1 MEDTPPPA
9 DGPFQSGTRTLD
21 DRYQLIK
28 RIGRGGMGD
37 VWKARD
43 RAASRDVAIKY
54 PRRKEGMAGAEHWL
68 AAEAHT
74 VARLSHPHVV
84 SLLDRTALPGVDDQS
99 STPALVFS
107 YVSGKPLTLWC
118 DRPRPWRWLRAV
130 ADQMLDALAYAH
142 GRGVVHLDLKPSNV
156 LLSGDA
162 REPWVNLLDFGI
174 AAWAAPGRGGAED
187 EGPVEPRTSGG
198 AGTRAY
204 MAPEQ
209 VEGHSGDI
217 GPWTDLYALGV
228 LLTQLLVGTMP
239 FPGETDEEL
248 WKHRL
253 RSRFTPPVQAM
264 ADLGVPLRR
273 FLLRMLAP
281 DPAQRFGWAADAK
294 RGLPPAETLD
304 LTTDQSAFDPGH
316 TDVLEVVR
324 RPEDRDTDP
333 ETDPDLHLD
342 AGMSVGGGISITL
355 ELSPADDQE
364 VALPSSWA
372 VDRPDPEAW
381 RRGLEHPSN
390 RRRTAPVPA
399 VSYSLLSMRDAPL
412 EGRDEEWQAAWQH
425 LGRVSAERRPVLLLV
440 EGAQGRGKTRFARE
454 MAAVA
459 EELGVAR
466 SHHVR
471 FRGDGSGAGALRRL
485 LHRVLRIAQLTPE
498 LREARV
504 RRVLAEAGYPSE
516 ADLVPRLLAMLSP
529 GQRPDGPAREEAVT
543 ALELFRVLGRR
554 RPLLLWLEDIDR
566 ARDRALLGWLELL
579 FQSEGDV
586 PVVVIATARDDRA
599 RGSEDAELP
608 EWVLLRADPRTLLVP
623 MEPLTDKAVASM
635 LSFTAGVSETLGG
648 EVARWCRGDPRAAQQ
663 IARHL
668 HETSRLVWTPKGFE
682 LRGDTPSTAGYLRLD
697 SILRVRARDAV
708 RSSPD
713 PQATRAALD
722 LLSLVRERARHR
734 DFTAAALAVGMPGRR
749 IESALAPLVMSAL
762 VDVRDEGP
770 RLAHTALAESI
781 SAAMDPERRTRLH
794 RAWGAVLEA
803 ETEGAGRAERLLEAA
818 ANREACGQHGHA
830 ARDEL
835 EAARLLRE
843 RREWGTAWRAVQR
856 ARHRVADHPEALDEA
871 QHADLQVLAAVLDHE
886 VAEGGRS
893 TSSLA
898 AELDMLQPL
907 WIMLDGGEIRC
918 RCDLVHAEA
927 LRRAGR
933 PADAGE
939 AVERALD
946 SARGAELRVWECRAL
961 VLSADLLRLQG
972 QLVRA
977 QRMLEE
983 AWAIARGLDDE
994 GLTRSVLQVRLPLE
1008 IARGDEQQARLD
1020 LDKLRGLLR
1029 ARASWSDLQT
1039 LWQYRGELERLG
1051 GAPDAARRAYETALV
1066 LGRKR
1071 RLANAPILLKLASL
1085 HLSEADFASAR
1096 ACMEEAGRLAE
1107 HGPRSHEVRASEAV
1121 LNAEAALRD
1130 GDPAGAAAALQDAEI
1145 LLAQS
1150 PLAVPILLD
1159 SLRRSVL
1166 AATGATKHRVQ
1177 ALATTMADH
1186 LR

>member
-1 MEDTPPPA
+1 MEDQPPPSDEGFA
-9 DGPFQSGTRTLD
+9 SGTRSLD

-28 RIGRGGMGD
+28 KIGQGGMGE
-37 VWKARD
+37 VWKAQD
-43 RAASRDVAIKY
+43 LAASREVAIKY
-54 PRRKEGMAGAEHWL
+54 PRKKEGLAGAEHWL

-84 SLLDRTALPGVDDQS
+84 SLLDRTTLPGLEGEDGI
-99 STPALVFS
+99 PALVFS

-118 DRPRPWRWLRAV
+118 DRPRPWRWVRHV
-130 ADQMLDALAYAH
+130 ADQVLDALAYAH
-142 GRGVVHLDLKPSNV
+142 GRGVVHRDLKPSNV

-174 AAWAAPGRGGAED
+174 AAWAAPDRSEAGDDAPQSSGA
-187 EGPVEPRTSGG
+187 
-198 AGTRAY
+198 AGTKAY

-209 VEGHSGDI
+209 IEGDLGDL
-217 GPWTDLYALGV
+217 GPWTDLYGLGV
-228 LLTQLLVGTMP
+228 VLTQLLVGTMP
-239 FPGETDEEL
+239 FPGETDDEL
-248 WKHRL
+248 WAHRL

-273 FLLRMLAP
+273 FLLRLLAP
-281 DPAQRFGWAADAK
+281 DPAQRFGWAADA
-294 RGLPPAETLD
+294 RRHLPAAETAD
-304 LTTDQSAFDPGH
+304 LTTDPSAFDPGH
-316 TDVLEVVR
+316 TDVLEAVR

-333 ETDPDLHLD
+333 ETDPDTDFRLD
-342 AGMSVGGGISITL
+342 ASASAGGGGSITL
-355 ELSPADDQE
+355 ELAPADDQE

-381 RRGLEHPSN
+381 RRGLEHPTE
-390 RRRTAPVPA
+390 RRRPAPVPA

-412 EGRDEEWQAAWQH
+412 EGRDEDWRAAWEH
-425 LGRVSAERRPVLLLV
+425 LGRVTTDRRPVLLLV

-454 MAAVA
+454 IAAVA

-485 LHRVLRIAQLTPE
+485 LHRVLRIAQLPPE
-498 LREARV
+498 LREERV
-504 RRVLAEAGYPSE
+504 RRVLSEAGYPAE

-566 ARDRALLGWLELL
+566 ARDRALLAWLDLL
-579 FQSEGDV
+579 FHSDGDL
-586 PVVVIATARDDRA
+586 PVVVVATARDDQA
-599 RGSEDAELP
+599 PGADDAELP
-608 EWVLLRADPRTLLVP
+608 EWVLLRADPRTLVLP
-623 MEPLTDKAVASM
+623 MEPLTDRAVASM
-635 LSFTAGVSETLGG
+635 LSFTAGVSEGLGG
-648 EVARWCRGDPRAAQQ
+648 EIARWCRGDPRAAQQ

-668 HETSRLVWTPKGFE
+668 HETSRLLWTPKGFE

-708 RSSPD
+708 RASPD

-734 DFTAAALAVGMPGRR
+734 DFTAAALAVDMPARR

-781 SAAMDPERRTRLH
+781 SAAMDPERRRAMH
-794 RAWGAVLEA
+794 RAWAEVLEA
-803 ETEGAGRAERLLEAA
+803 DADTNGRAERLLEAA
-818 ANREACGQHGHA
+818 ANRDACGEHGAA

-835 EAARLLRE
+835 EAAHLLRE
-843 RREWGTAWRAVQR
+843 RREWGAAWRAVQR
-856 ARHRVADHPEALDEA
+856 ARHRVAEHPDALEEAR
-871 QHADLQVLAAVLDHE
+871 HADLQVLAAVLDHE
-886 VAEGGRS
+886 ASDGARS
-893 TSSLA
+893 TSALA

-907 WIMLDGGEIRC
+907 WISLDRSEIRC

-933 PADAGE
+933 PTDAGE
-939 AVERALD
+939 AVDRALD
-946 SARGAELRVWECRAL
+946 SARGAGLKRWECRAL
-961 VLSADLLRLQG
+961 VLSADLVRLQG
-972 QLVRA
+972 QLGRA
-977 QRMLEE
+977 GRMLED
-983 AWAIARGLDDE
+983 AWALAQRLDDE
-994 GLTRSVLQVRLPLE
+994 GLARSVLQVRLPVE
-1008 IARGDEQQARLD
+1008 IARADEQQARLD

-1029 ARASWSDLQT
+1029 ARASWADLQT
-1039 LWQYRGELERLG
+1039 LWLYRAEVERLA
-1051 GAPDAARRAYETALV
+1051 GATAAARQAYDTALV
-1066 LGRKR
+1066 LGRR
-1071 RLANAPILLKLASL
+1071 RGLANAPVLLRLASL
-1085 HLSEADFASAR
+1085 HLGEADIAAAR
-1096 ACMEEAGRLAE
+1096 ACMQEAGRLAE
-1107 HGPRSHEVRASEAV
+1107 QGPRSHEVRASEAV
-1121 LNAEAALRD
+1121 LNAEVALRSGD
-1130 GDPAGAAAALQDAEI
+1130 GDGAAAALQDAEI

-1150 PLAVPILLD
+1150 PLAAPFLLG
-1159 SLRRSVL
+1159 SLQRS
-1166 AATGATKHRVQ
+1166 AAVAAGPTKARVQ
-1177 ALATTMADH
+1177 ALERGMGQR
-1186 LR
+1186 LG

>member
-1 MEDTPPPA
+1 VEDDPPQG
-9 DGPFQSGTRTLD
+9 DSPFESGTRSLD

-28 RIGRGGMGD
+28 RIGQGGMGE
-37 VWKARD
+37 VWKAQD
-43 RAASRDVAIKY
+43 RAASREVAIKF
-54 PRRKEGMAGAEHWL
+54 PRNKEGLAGAEHWL

-84 SLLDRTALPGVDDQS
+84 SLLDRTTLPGQGEEGL
-99 STPALVFS
+99 PALVFS

-118 DRPRPWRWLRAV
+118 DRPRPWRWVRWV
-130 ADQMLDALAYAH
+130 AEQMLDALAYAH

-162 REPWVNLLDFGI
+162 REPWINLLDFGI
-174 AAWAAPGRGGAED
+174 AAWSAPGRAGAED
-187 EGPVEPRTSGG
+187 TEPRTSGY

-209 VEGHSGDI
+209 AQGERGDI
-217 GPWTDLYALGV
+217 GPWTDLYGLGV
-228 LLTQLLVGTMP
+228 VLTQLLIGTMP
-239 FPGETDEEL
+239 FPGETDELL
-248 WKHRL
+248 WSHRL
-253 RSRFTPPVQAM
+253 RSRFTPPVQAL

-273 FLLRMLAP
+273 FLLRLLAP
-281 DPAQRFGWAADAK
+281 DPAQRFGWAADA
-294 RGLPPAETLD
+294 RRSLPPAETLD

-316 TDVLEVVR
+316 TDVLEAVR
-324 RPEDRDTDP
+324 RPEERDTDP
-333 ETDPDLHLD
+333 ETDPDTDFAMD
-342 AGMSVGGGISITL
+342 ASMSVGGLGSITL
-355 ELSPADDQE
+355 ELAPADDQE

-372 VDRPDPEAW
+372 VDRPDPAAW
-381 RRGLEHPSN
+381 KTGLDHPSN
-390 RRRTAPVPA
+390 RRRPAPVPA

-412 EGRDEEWQAAWQH
+412 EGRDEEWRSAWEH
-425 LGRVSAERRPVLLLV
+425 IGRVSTDRRPVLLLV

-454 MAAVA
+454 LAAVA

-498 LREARV
+498 LREERV
-504 RRVLAEAGYPSE
+504 RRVLGEAGYPSE
-516 ADLVPRLLAMLSP
+516 ADLVPRLLAILSP
-529 GQRPDGPAREEAVT
+529 GQRPEGPAREEAVT

-566 ARDRALLGWLELL
+566 ARDQALVSWLELL

-586 PVVVIATARDDRA
+586 PVVVVATARDDRA
-599 RGSEDAELP
+599 PGDDDDESP
-608 EWVLLRADPRTLLVP
+608 EWVLLRADPRTQLLP

-668 HETSRLVWTPKGFE
+668 HETNRLVWTPKGFE

-708 RSSPD
+708 RGSND
-713 PQATRAALD
+713 PQAFRAALD

-734 DFTAAALAVGMPGRR
+734 DFTAAALAIGMPARR
-749 IESALAPLVMSAL
+749 IDSALAPLVMAAL

-794 RAWGAVLEA
+794 RAWAVVLEA
-803 ETEGAGRAERLLEAA
+803 RTDGTGRAERLLEAA
-818 ANREACGQHGHA
+818 SNRDACSQHPEAA
-830 ARDEL
+830 SDEL
-835 EAARLLRE
+835 EAAHLLRD
-843 RREWGTAWRAVQR
+843 RREYGAAWRAVQQ
-856 ARHRVADHPEALDEA
+856 ARHRVADHPDALGEA

-886 VAEGGRS
+886 VSEGGRS
-893 TSSLA
+893 TSSLS

-907 WIMLDGGEIRC
+907 WIMLEAGEIRC

-939 AVERALD
+939 AVDRALD
-946 SARGAELRVWECRAL
+946 SARGAGLRRWECRAL

-972 QLVRA
+972 KLPKA
-977 QRMLEE
+977 SRMLED
-983 AWAIARGLDDE
+983 AWALARGLDDE
-994 GLTRSVLQVRLPLE
+994 ALTRSVLQVRLPLE
-1008 IARGDEQQARLD
+1008 IGRSDEQQARLD

-1039 LWQYRGELERLG
+1039 LWQYRGEVERLAG
-1051 GAPDAARRAYETALV
+1051 SHEAARRAYDTALV
-1066 LGRKR
+1066 LGRRR
-1071 RLANAPILLKLASL
+1071 RLANAPILLKLAAL
-1085 HLSEADFASAR
+1085 HLSETDIPSAR
-1096 ACMEEAGRLAE
+1096 SCMEEAGRLGE
-1107 HGPRSHEVRASEAV
+1107 KGPRSHEVRASEAV
-1121 LNAEAALRD
+1121 LNAEVALRS
-1130 GDPAGAAAALQDAEI
+1130 GDADGAARALQDAEI

-1150 PLAVPILLD
+1150 PLAVPILLR
-1159 SLRRSVL
+1159 SLERAV
-1166 AATGATKHRVQ
+1166 AAASGSTRERVQ
-1177 ALATTMADH
+1177 SLATTMADR

>member
-1 MEDTPPPA
+1 MEDHPPLS
-9 DGPFQSGTRTLD
+9 DGPFASGTRSLD

-28 RIGRGGMGD
+28 KIGQGGMGE
-37 VWKARD
+37 VWKAQD
-43 RAASRDVAIKY
+43 RAASREVAIKY

-84 SLLDRTALPGVDDQS
+84 SLLDRTTLPDPDGGDGI
-99 STPALVFS
+99 PALVFS
-107 YVSGKPLTLWC
+107 HVSGKPLTLWC
-118 DRPRPWRWLRAV
+118 DRPRPWRWVRHV
-130 ADQMLDALAYAH
+130 AEQMLDALAYAH

-174 AAWAAPGRGGAED
+174 AAWAAPGRGGPED
-187 EGPVEPRTSGG
+187 VEHRSSGA

-209 VEGHSGDI
+209 VDGEHGDI
-217 GPWTDLYALGV
+217 GPWTDLYGLGV
-228 LLTQLLVGTMP
+228 VLTQLLVGSMP
-239 FPGETDEEL
+239 FPGETDDAL
-248 WKHRL
+248 WAHRL

-273 FLLRMLAP
+273 FLLRLLAP
-281 DPAQRFGWAADAK
+281 DPAQRFGWAADAL
-294 RGLPPAETLD
+294 RHLPAPETLD

-316 TDVLEVVR
+316 TDVLEAVR
-324 RPEDRDTDP
+324 RPEERDTDP
-333 ETDPDLHLD
+333 DTDPDTDFRLD
-342 AGMSVGGGISITL
+342 AGMSVGGGSITL

-381 RRGLEHPSN
+381 RRGLEHPIN
-390 RRRTAPVPA
+390 RRRPAPVPA

-412 EGRDEEWQAAWQH
+412 EGRDEEWRTAWEH
-425 LGRVSAERRPVLLLV
+425 LGRVSAEQRPVLLLI

-454 MAAVA
+454 IAAVA

-471 FRGDGSGAGALRRL
+471 FRGDGSGAGAMRRL
-485 LHRVLRIAQLTPE
+485 LNRVLRIAQLPAD
-498 LREARV
+498 LREERV

-516 ADLVPRLLAMLSP
+516 ADLVPRLLAILSP

-543 ALELFRVLGRR
+543 AMELFRVLGRR

-566 ARDRALLGWLELL
+566 ARDSALLGWLELL
-579 FQSEGDV
+579 FRTEGDL
-586 PVVVIATARDDRA
+586 PVVVVATARDDQA
-599 RGSEDAELP
+599 PGSDDDEAP
-608 EWVLLRADPRTLLVP
+608 EWVLLRADPRTLVLP
-623 MEPLTDKAVASM
+623 MEPLPDKAVASM
-635 LSFTAGVSETLGG
+635 LSFTAGVSEGLGG

-668 HETSRLVWTPKGFE
+668 HETSRLQWTPRGFE

-734 DFTAAALAVGMPGRR
+734 DFTAAASAIDMPARR

-781 SAAMDPERRTRLH
+781 SAAMEPERRTRLH
-794 RAWGAVLEA
+794 RAWSEVLEA
-803 ETEGAGRAERLLEAA
+803 DAESGGRAERLLEAA
-818 ANREACGQHGHA
+818 ANRDACAEHGPA
-830 ARDEL
+830 ARNEL
-835 EAARLLRE
+835 EAAHLLRE
-843 RREWGTAWRAVQR
+843 RREWGAAWRAVQR
-856 ARHRVADHPEALDEA
+856 ATHRVAEHPQALDEA

-886 VAEGGRS
+886 VDEGSRS
-893 TSSLA
+893 SSSLA

-907 WIMLDGGEIRC
+907 WIMLVGGEIRC

-946 SARGAELRVWECRAL
+946 SARGAGLRRWECRAL
-961 VLSADLLRLQG
+961 VLSADLRRLQG
-972 QLVRA
+972 QLARA
-977 QRMLEE
+977 SKMLEE
-983 AWAIARGLDDE
+983 AWVLARELADE
-994 GLTRSVLQVRLPLE
+994 GLIRSVLQVRLPLE

-1029 ARASWSDLQT
+1029 ARASWADLQT
-1039 LWQYRGELERLG
+1039 LWLYRGEVERLS
-1051 GAPDAARRAYETALV
+1051 GATDAARHAYDTALV
-1066 LGRKR
+1066 LGRRR
-1071 RLANAPILLKLASL
+1071 RLANAPVLLRLASL
-1085 HLSEADFASAR
+1085 HLSQGDLASAR
-1096 ACMEEAGRLAE
+1096 VCMDEAGRLAE
-1107 HGPRSHEVRASEAV
+1107 QGPRSHEIRASEAV
-1121 LNAEAALRD
+1121 LNAEVALRA
-1130 GDPAGAAAALQDAEI
+1130 GDLAAAAPALQDAEI

-1150 PLAVPILLD
+1150 PLAAPFLLA
-1159 SLRRSVL
+1159 SLQRS
-1166 AATGATKHRVQ
+1166 AAAASGSTRQRVQ
-1177 ALATTMADH
+1177 ALASAMAEQ
-1186 LR
+1186 LG

>member
-1 MEDTPPPA
+1 MEDHPPSGE
-9 DGPFQSGTRTLD
+9 GPFRSGTLTVD

-28 RIGRGGMGD
+28 RIGQGGMGE

-84 SLLDRTALPGVDDQS
+84 SLLDRTNLPGEDEDS
-99 STPALVFS
+99 PIPALVFS

-118 DRPRPWRWLRAV
+118 DRPRPWRWVRGV
-130 ADQMLDALAYAH
+130 ADQILDALAYAH

-174 AAWAAPGRGGAED
+174 AAWAAPRRGGAD
-187 EGPVEPRTSGG
+187 DQEPRSSGA

-209 VEGHSGDI
+209 VDGERGDI

-239 FPGETDEEL
+239 FPGETDDEL

-273 FLLRMLAP
+273 FLLRLLAP

-294 RGLPPAETLD
+294 RNLPVPETLD

-316 TDVLEVVR
+316 TDVLEAVR

-333 ETDPDLHLD
+333 ETDPNIQLD
-342 AGMSVGGGISITL
+342 AGRSVGVSITL
-355 ELSPADDQE
+355 ELAPADDQE

-381 RRGLEHPSN
+381 KRGLEHPSN
-390 RRRTAPVPA
+390 RRRPAPVPA

-412 EGRDEEWQAAWQH
+412 EGRDEEWRSAWQH
-425 LGRVSAERRPVLLLV
+425 LGRVSSERRPVLLLV

-454 MAAVA
+454 IAAVA

-471 FRGDGSGAGALRRL
+471 FREDGSGAGALRRL
-485 LHRVLRIAQLTPE
+485 LHRVLRIAQLDPE

-516 ADLVPRLLAMLSP
+516 ADLVPRLLAILSP
-529 GQRPDGPAREEAVT
+529 GQRSEGPAREEAVT

-566 ARDRALLGWLELL
+566 ARDHALLRWLELL
-579 FQSEGDV
+579 FRSEDDL
-586 PVVVIATARDDRA
+586 PVVVVATARDDRA

-668 HETSRLVWTPKGFE
+668 HETSRLIWTPKGFE

-708 RSSPD
+708 RGSSD

-734 DFTAAALAVGMPGRR
+734 DFTAAALAVGMPARR
-749 IESALAPLVMSAL
+749 IESALAPLVMAAL

-781 SAAMDPERRTRLH
+781 SAAMEPDRRTRLH
-794 RAWGAVLEA
+794 RAWAVVLEA
-803 ETEGAGRAERLLEAA
+803 ETDGAGRAERLLEAA
-818 ANREACGQHGHA
+818 ANRDACAQHGYA

-843 RREWGTAWRAVQR
+843 RREWGAAWRAVQR
-856 ARHRVADHPEALDEA
+856 ARHRVADHPDALDEA

-907 WIMLDGGEIRC
+907 WIMLDSGEIRC

-939 AVERALD
+939 AVGRALD
-946 SARGAELRVWECRAL
+946 SARGAGLRRWECRAL

-972 QLVRA
+972 QLAKAR
-977 QRMLEE
+977 RMLEQ
-983 AWAIARGLDDE
+983 AWALARGLDDE

-1029 ARASWSDLQT
+1029 ARASWADLQT
-1039 LWQYRGELERLG
+1039 LWQYRGEVERLS
-1051 GAPDAARRAYETALV
+1051 GAHDAARRAYDTALV

-1071 RLANAPILLKLASL
+1071 RLANAPVLLKLASL

-1096 ACMEEAGRLAE
+1096 ACMQEAGRLAE
-1107 HGPRSHEVRASEAV
+1107 RGPRSHEVRASEAV
-1121 LNAEAALRD
+1121 LNAEVALRG

-1159 SLRRSVL
+1159 SLRRSAS
-1166 AATGATKHRVQ
+1166 AATGATNKRVQ
-1177 ALATTMADH
+1177 ALATTMAEH